1 MSRVIILMHVWLSL
15 QSPVKGGR
23 KKKEEEKE
31 VWKWWEETPHPKGV
45 KWLTLEHNVCLP
57 PLSID

>member
-1 MSRVIILMHVWLSL
+1 MHVWLSL